1 MSSPCHFHDW
11 RIHHYADVSST
22 QDIIKTHLNEVA
34 ADGKARIAVQADV
47 QSSGRGRHGREW
59 VSPEG
64 NLFATLAFRPAR
76 KLAEL
81 GLYAYV
87 TALALYDAASHYD
100 ESGAAQI
107 ALKWPNDLMVNDQKA
122 AGILMEHYAHQGDD
136 YLLIGLGVNLAS
148 APTGKSVLSQ
158 CFGGIEIDRRDFLK
172 TFLTAFDTWD
182 QRLSS
187 GGGAEIAAAWQ
198 SKAWRLDQTIT
209 AKLGDKHYS
218 GLFDSIDDIGSM
230 IIRLENGEKRR
241 ITAGQLYFGDETD
254 DN

>member
-1 MSSPCHFHDW
+1 MSIAFHFHDW
-11 RIHHYADVSST
+11 RIHHYVDVSST
-22 QDIIKTHLNEVA
+22 QDIIKTHLNEA
-34 ADGKARIAVQADV
+34 ADGKLRIAVQADI

-76 KLAEL
+76 KLAEF

-100 ESGAAQI
+100 ERGAAQI

-122 AGILMEHYAHQGDD
+122 AGILMEHYAHQGAD
-136 YLLIGLGVNLAS
+136 YLLVGLGVNLAS
-148 APTGKSVLSQ
+148 APEGKSVLSQ
-158 CFGGIEIDRRDFLK
+158 CFGDIEIESRDFLK
-172 TFLTAFDTWD
+172 TFLAAFDAWD

-187 GGGAEIAAAWQ
+187 HGAEDIAAAWQ
-198 SKAWRLDQTIT
+198 DKAWRLDQSIT
-209 AKLGDKHYS
+209 AKLGDRHYS
-218 GLFDSIDDIGSM
+218 GQFDRIDEIGSM
-230 IIRLENGEKRR
+230 IIQLENGEKRR
-241 ITAGQLYFGDETD
+241 ITAGQLYFGDEAD

>member
-1 MSSPCHFHDW
+1 M
-11 RIHHYADVSST
+11 
-22 QDIIKTHLNEVA
+22 IKTHLSEVS
-34 ADGKARIAVQADV
+34 GKTRIAVQADV

-64 NLFATLAFRPAR
+64 NLFATIAFRPER

-87 TALALYDAASHYD
+87 TALALYDAVLHYD
-100 ESGAAQI
+100 AGRAAQV

-122 AGILMEHYAHQGDD
+122 AGILMEHYSHQGGD

-148 APTGKSVLSQ
+148 APEGKSVLAQ
-158 CFGGIEIDRRDFLK
+158 CFGGVEIESCDFLK
-172 TFLTAFDTWD
+172 TFLTTFDVWD

-187 GGGAEIAAAWQ
+187 GGAGEVTAAWQ
-198 SKAWRLDQTIT
+198 DKAWRLEQSIT
-209 AKLGDKHYS
+209 AKLGDKRYQ
-218 GLFDSIDDIGSM
+218 GKFDSIDDIGSM
-230 IIRLENGEKRR
+230 IIQLENGTKRR